1 MGARTPRTCATV
13 SFATAERAGNSSR
26 ALEDGR
32 DDHTDEEVMDH
43 VAVLLLTQEIRRPVE
58 AVFDLV
64 VRGGDF
70 ASWNPTITAS
80 RQLSPGEIGE
90 GTIFEW
96 ELRGF
101 GTVRQELTEF
111 APNRRVRIVPHTRS
125 LGGGHRF
132 SFTDLGDRTRVDH
145 ELEMIPKG
153 VFRLMAP
160 LMTMIGRRNLR
171 TTVAALERRLEG
183 EAAG

>member
-1 MGARTPRTCATV
+1 MPGSPR
-13 SFATAERAGNSSR
+13 G
-26 ALEDGR
+26 DGR
-32 DDHTDEEVMDH
+32 DNQTGDEVMDD

-58 AVFDLV
+58 DVFDV
-64 VRGGDF
+64 VVAGGDF

-125 LGGGHRF
+125 LSGGHRF

-183 EAAG
+183 KAAG

>member
-1 MGARTPRTCATV
+1 V
-13 SFATAERAGNSSR
+13 SSATAERAGNSSR

-32 DDHTDEEVMDH
+32 ATHADDEVMDY

-58 AVFDLV
+58 AVFDV
-64 VRGGDF
+64 VVAGGDF

-183 EAAG
+183 AAAG

>member
-1 MGARTPRTCATV
+1 M
-13 SFATAERAGNSSR
+13 SSATAERAGNSSR
-26 ALEDGR
+26 ALGDGR
-32 DDHTDEEVMDH
+32 DNQTGDEVMDD

-64 VRGGDF
+64 ARGGDF

-80 RQLSPGEIGE
+80 RQLLPGEIGE